1 MRIYIPTYKRGPEKQ
16 YTIRELGPEL
26 VKKYKATLVCAP
38 SEAKLLTGHP
48 ALHGARVL
56 PCKVQ
61 GHIGRVRQFIVDNIE
76 DDMHILVM
84 DDDLS
89 SWSYR
94 IQQQDGKGNEVGLSY
109 KKATPTQRAAGFAD
123 VAKLLKRYGHGSIGH
138 RLFANARD
146 PLEFNTRQ
154 LRALAYDVN
163 VLQAEGIKFRM
174 DLMEDLDVQL
184 QLLKRGHEGF
194 QINTLVQEQYGSN
207 TTGGCSVYR
216 SDERQTAAAHKLKQ
230 HHPDCVTVV
239 QKKQKGNGT
248 MWGERTDVRIN
259 WRAAIRAGK
268 EYAHANR

>member
-26 VKKYKATLVCAP
+26 VKKYNATLVCAP
-38 SEAKLLTGHP
+38 SEVKILANHP
-48 ALHGARVL
+48 TLHGARVL

-61 GHIGRVRQFIVDNIE
+61 GNIGRVRQFIVDNA
-76 DDMHILVM
+76 DDQHIVMM

-94 IQQQDGKGNEVGLSY
+94 MMQDSKGNEVGRSY
-109 KKATPTQRAAGFAD
+109 KKATPKQRVSGFAE
-123 VAKLLKRYGHGSIGH
+123 VERLIKRYGHGSIGH

-194 QINTLVQEQYGSN
+194 QINTLVQEQHGSN
-207 TTGGCSVYR
+207 AIGGCSAYR
-216 SDERQTAAAHKLKQ
+216 SDERQTAAAHKLNQ
-230 HHPDCVTVV
+230 YHPDCVTVV

-268 EYAHANR
+268 EYTHAHR